1 MWAVNKPGASGKVCR
16 EQRVGDAL
24 VYVRAVHFAAT
35 IAVAGVA
42 FFLIFIAEPAFRG
55 TDAGT
60 QLLGIVRPR
69 LAWIAW
75 ISLMVTVVTGA
86 AWLVLLAQSM
96 SDSPL
101 EEVFS
106 EGILWTVL
114 LETGFGRDWLAR
126 FVLACFLAGLLVPFL
141 SAQRVKPVWIKVVVA
156 ALAATLVGTLAWAGH
171 AVGGPGIE
179 AIIHPAA
186 DFLHL
191 VAAAAWVGMLLP
203 LALVLAAAGRDT
215 ASVSIAR
222 TATVRFST
230 IGIASVGTLLVMGSI
245 NTWYLAGSL
254 QALTDTD
261 YGRLLLTKVALFL
274 VMVAI
279 AAINRLHY
287 TPRLAQ
293 VASAFA
299 TQEALRHLRRNTVI
313 EVVLGA
319 IIICIVAVLGVTP
332 HGSHHFH

>member
-1 MWAVNKPGASGKVCR
+1 VIDDP
-16 EQRVGDAL
+16 L
-24 VYVRAVHFAAT
+24 IYVRAVHFAAT
-35 IAVAGVA
+35 ITIVGVA
-42 FFLIFIAEPAFRG
+42 FFIVFVAEPAFRQAGNG
-55 TDAGT
+55 TRVAAF
-60 QLLGIVRPR
+60 VRPA

-75 ISLMVTVVTGA
+75 ISLVVTVVSGA

-101 EEVFS
+101 VEVFS
-106 EGILWTVL
+106 EGVVWTVL

-126 FVLACFLAGLLVPFL
+126 FVLACFLAGMLVPFL
-141 SAQRVKPVWIKVVVA
+141 SLQGVKSGWIKVVVV
-156 ALAATLVGTLAWAGH
+156 ALAADLVGTLAWAGH
-171 AVGGPGIE
+171 AVGGSGIE

-186 DFLHL
+186 DFVHL

-215 ASVSIAR
+215 ASVGIAR
-222 TATVRFST
+222 TATVRFSMF
-230 IGIASVGTLLVMGSI
+230 GIASVGTLLVMGSI

-254 QALTDTD
+254 LALTDTD
-261 YGRLLLTKVALFL
+261 YGRLLLTKVALFF

-279 AAINRLHY
+279 ATVNRLHY
-287 TPRLAQ
+287 TPRLGQ
-293 VASAFA
+293 VASAFV
-299 TQEALRHLRRNTVI
+299 TQDTLRQLRRNTVI
-313 EVVLGA
+313 EVLLGI

>member
-1 MWAVNKPGASGKVCR
+1 
-16 EQRVGDAL
+16 
-24 VYVRAVHFAAT
+24 
-35 IAVAGVA
+35 
-42 FFLIFIAEPAFRG
+42 
-55 TDAGT
+55 
-60 QLLGIVRPR
+60 
-69 LAWIAW
+69 
-75 ISLMVTVVTGA
+75 MVTVVTGA

-141 SAQRVKPVWIKVVVA
+141 SAQPFKPVWIKVVVA

-293 VASAFA
+293 VATAFA
-299 TQEALRHLRRNTVI
+299 TQEALRHLRRNTAI
-313 EVVLGA
+313 EVVLAA